1 MTGASAAYTKSTA
14 LCPINTGAILIDIA
28 IFSCSLSNKLF
39 IGIKGYIFFITFV
52 GQN

>member
-1 MTGASAAYTKSTA
+1 MAGASAAYTKSTA
-14 LCPINTGAILIDIA
+14 LYPINTGAILIDIA